1 MNDNKEKKKTLTIST
16 TLTKKIDISS
26 LNKAGKKSFSVEKKK
41 PFKSFK
47 DSKSSSK
54 QPSTFKKPDPKK
66 NFARKFVEQQ
76 ATKAFIKKDDKAPT
90 KSKLK
95 LKGPIDR
102 KDLKLTVARA
112 MNVEEIE
119 IKQRS
124 LASVKRARLKDRK
137 TNSGSDDKREFKKVI
152 REVNIPEQI
161 SIQELSNRM
170 AERSNDVIKFLL
182 NMKVV
187 ATINHVIDKD
197 TADYIVKEFGHKSV
211 VEVVPSVEIIKKTQL
226 KGDNLKKRPPIVTI
240 MGHVDHG
247 KTSLLDALRDAN
259 VVSGEHGGITQH
271 IGAYQVTTEKNKTI
285 TFIDTPGH
293 AAFTEMRARGSKVTD
308 IVVLVVAADDG
319 VKPQTVEAIQH
330 SKAAKVPIIVA
341 INKCDLPDKNISKI
355 KNELMQ
361 HELIAEDLSGD
372 TLIVEVSAVK
382 KQNLDKLKECILLQ
396 SEILD
401 LKASISGP
409 ASGVVIESKI
419 DKGKGPVSTIL
430 ISNGLLK
437 RGNHFVCGNTW
448 GKIRAMIDHN
458 GKIIN
463 EASPS
468 MPVEI
473 LGMNDS
479 AFAGAE
485 FLVTESEEKAKE
497 ISNFRKNNSSGNS
510 NVLIA
515 KDKTNLFDSKDEKEE
530 LNIIIKSDVQGSSE
544 ALKMAINNIKHDEVK
559 AKIILSDI
567 GMINESD
574 VSLAKASNALL
585 IGFNIKPNKE
595 AKKLA
600 EEQKIEIKY
609 FNIIY
614 EALEFIEKGLS
625 GLLEPD
631 IKETIIGSAEI
642 QKVFK
647 VSNAGKIA
655 GSKVIDGEIKNKS
668 KARIIRDG
676 VVVYNGEI
684 ISIFREKNQAKE
696 VKSGLECGISLKDFI
711 DFKEK
716 DIIEAYESVKIE
728 RTI

>member
-26 LNKAGKKSFSVEKKK
+26 LNKTGKKSFSVEKKK

-211 VEVVPSVEIIKKTQL
+211 VEVAPSVEIIKKTQL

-585 IGFNIKPNKE
+585 IGFNIKPNRE

>member
-1 MNDNKEKKKTLTIST
+1 MEKNLTLQR
-16 TLTKKIDISS
+16 
-26 LNKAGKKSFSVEKKK
+26 KKK
-41 PFKSFK
+41 PFKSTRGTK
-47 DSKSSSK
+47 KTNTSSF
-54 QPSTFKKPDPKK
+54 PSTRTDNKKT
-66 NFARKFVEQQ
+66 FTRKFIEQQ
-76 ATKAFIKKDDKAPT
+76 ATKAFIKKDDKSPV

-95 LKGPIDR
+95 IKGNIEKRDF
-102 KDLKLTVARA
+102 KLTISRA
-112 MNVEEIE
+112 LNVEEIE

-124 LASVKRARLKDRK
+124 LASVKRARLKEKRSNPD
-137 TNSGSDDKREFKKVI
+137 SEDKKEFKKVV
-152 REVNIPEQI
+152 RDVKIPEQI

-170 AERSNDVIKFLL
+170 AERSNDVIKFLF

-197 TADYIVKEFGHKSV
+197 TAEYIAKEFGHNPV
-211 VEVVPSVEIIKKTQL
+211 VEETPSLEISKKVKL
-226 KGDNLKKRPPIVTI
+226 ESDNLDKRPPIVTI

-247 KTSLLDALRDAN
+247 KTSLLDALRDTN

-271 IGAYQVTTEKNKTI
+271 IGAYQVKTGKNKSI

-308 IVVLVVAADDG
+308 IVILVVAADDG
-319 VKPQTVEAIQH
+319 IKPQTVEAIQH

-341 INKCDLPDKNISKI
+341 INKCDLPNKNISKI

-361 HELIAEDLSGD
+361 YELIAEDLSGD
-372 TLIVEVSAVK
+372 TLFVEVSATK
-382 KQNLDKLKECILLQ
+382 KQNLDKLKESVLLQ

-401 LKASISGP
+401 LKAASKGP

-419 DKGKGPVSTIL
+419 DKGKGPVSTVL

-437 RGNHFVCGNTW
+437 RGDYFVCGNTW
-448 GKIRAMIDHN
+448 GKIRAMIDHE
-458 GKIIN
+458 GKIVN

-485 FLVTESEEKAKE
+485 FLVTENEDKAKE
-497 ISNFRKNNSSGNS
+497 IAEFRKGNAVGNN
-510 NVLIA
+510 NVLKA
-515 KDKTNLFDSKDEKEE
+515 KDKTTLFENKNNKEE
-530 LNIIIKSDVQGSSE
+530 LNIILKSDVQGSSE
-544 ALKMAINNIKHDEVK
+544 ALKMAINKIEHDEVK
-559 AKIILSDI
+559 ANIILSDI

-574 VSLAKASNALL
+574 VSLAKASHAIL
-585 IGFNIKPNKE
+585 IGFNVKPNRE

-600 EEQKIEIKY
+600 EEQSVDIKY
-609 FNIIY
+609 YNIIY
-614 EALEFIEKGLS
+614 EALEFIEQGLS

-631 IKETIIGSAEI
+631 IKETVSGSAEI
-642 QKVFK
+642 QKIFK

-655 GSKVIDGEIKNKS
+655 GSKVIEGEIKNKS

-676 VVVYNGEI
+676 VVVYDGEI
-684 ISIFREKNQAKE
+684 TSIFREKNQVKE
-696 VKSGLECGISLKDFI
+696 VKTGLECGISLKDFL

-716 DIIEAYESVKIE
+716 DIIESYQAEKIE
-728 RTI
+728 RKI